1 MRNDMNELQKN
12 IASLFEVNTEDLK
25 TISAF
30 FHPIQMSK
38 GEYFLQSGEYANR
51 MGFIQSGMMRELV
64 NLPDK
69 EVTKWIATPGYF
81 VTDLSSF
88 LFHEPAK
95 STLQALTPCELYVI
109 SKEDYSSLG
118 NVVSSWNTV
127 EKLFLA
133 KCFATMSE
141 RILTFISMTAE
152 ERYHELWNS
161 NKELFNQV
169 PLQYLASM
177 LGMTPETLS
186 RLRKKS
192 ISNS

>member
-1 MRNDMNELQKN
+1 MNELQKN
-12 IASLFEVNTEDLK
+12 IASLFEVHADDLE

-30 FHPIQMSK
+30 FHPVRVNK
-38 GEYFLQSGEYANR
+38 GDYFLKSGAYANQ
-51 MGFIQSGMMRELV
+51 MGFIQSGMMREWV
-64 NLPDK
+64 HLPDK

-95 STLQALTPCELYVI
+95 SSLQALTPCELYVI
-109 SKEDYSSLG
+109 SKEDYSNLG
-118 NVVSSWNTV
+118 KVVSSWNTV

-133 KCFATMSE
+133 KCFATMSD

-152 ERYHELWNS
+152 ERYNELWNA

-177 LGMTPETLS
+177 LGMTPETFS

-192 ISNS
+192 TLNS

>member
-1 MRNDMNELQKN
+1 MNELQKN
-12 IASLFEVNTEDLK
+12 IAALFEVNAGDLK

-30 FHPIQMSK
+30 FHPVQLNK
-38 GEYFLQSGEYANR
+38 GEYFLKSGAYANR
-51 MGFIQSGMMRELV
+51 MGFIQSGIMRELV

-95 STLQALTPCELYVI
+95 SALQALTPCELFVI
-109 SKEDYSSLG
+109 SKEDYNNMG
-118 NVVSSWNTV
+118 KVVSSWNTV

-133 KCFATMSE
+133 KCFTTMGD
-141 RILTFISMTAE
+141 RILTFISMSAE
-152 ERYHELWNS
+152 ERYNELWNA

-177 LGMTPETLS
+177 LGMTPETFS

-192 ISNS
+192 LSNS